1 MIRLYAIAALAAAL
15 ALAIGGMVWL
25 NTARIA
31 SDARAQAAVAAAG
44 KAQTVTIEA
53 DRAHDIERRVTER
66 TFTNV
71 ERIQAAPG
79 ASDPLPSDVRD
90 AWARGL
96 RDNAAVTAPAAT
108 QPDQPV
114 P

>member
-1 MIRLYAIAALAAAL
+1 MARLQIIAALAAAL
-15 ALAIGGMVWL
+15 ALASGGMVWL
-25 NTARIA
+25 NSARIA
-31 SDARAQAAVAAAG
+31 SDARAKAAVAAAG
-44 KAQTVTIEA
+44 RAQTVTIAA

-66 TFTNV
+66 TITNV
-71 ERIQAAPG
+71 ERIQNAPG
-79 ASDPLPSDVRD
+79 ASDPLPVDVRD

-96 RDNAAVTAPAAT
+96 SDNAAVTTPAAV